1 MILTQS
7 DKEQLL
13 GEFPNIKLSYENI
26 AHKKVSKSNF
36 DFLMAVPEGK
46 KCFIW
51 FTVFG
56 EENQNV
62 CLIMELAPNKQIANI
77 RIMNCCF
84 KSELSCGTILYGTLF
99 YQSRNNFF
107 TVEDIFMYKG
117 KDIARAKWGD
127 KLVSIKSFMETDIL
141 QRSYSSS
148 FLVFGMPLIGRAY
161 EEIALLPI
169 KYKIYSIQYYQY
181 NRSNNYMFMRYN
193 TFVREETAQPVHVI
207 APLSPPSPS
216 LPPLPPL
223 PPFSPP
229 LSPPSLSLSP
239 PITQTI
245 AKPIVTRNYQQPKE
259 AVFIVKPEIQN
270 DIYSLYYEDDT
281 FFSTAYIPDYATSVM
296 MNKLFRVIKENNNL
310 DALEESDDEEE
321 FQDEKPDRFVHLN
334 KSYKMVC
341 AFNYKFKKWYPVSTF
356 EKGGAKP
363 TAKSNGP
370 TNQQH
375 IKPGF
380 GSTFSKGGYGGAK
393 SNGPTNQQHIK
404 PGFGSTFSKGG
415 YKYNHK

>member
-207 APLSPPSPS
+207 VAPPVPVANVVSTPP
-216 LPPLPPL
+216 
-223 PPFSPP
+223 
-229 LSPPSLSLSP
+229 
-239 PITQTI
+239 I

-281 FFSTAYIPDYATSVM
+281 FFTTAYIPDYATSVM

-356 EKGGAKP
+356 STFEKGGAKS

-370 TNQQH
+370 TNQHH
-375 IKPGF
+375 IKPGCGSTFGKGGNNKFGSSGNNKF
-380 GSTFSKGGYGGAK
+380 GSTFSKGG
-393 SNGPTNQQHIK
+393 
-404 PGFGSTFSKGG
+404 KGG
-415 YKYNHK
+415 KGGKYNHK

>member
-207 APLSPPSPS
+207 VAPPVPVANVVSTPP
-216 LPPLPPL
+216 
-223 PPFSPP
+223 
-229 LSPPSLSLSP
+229 
-239 PITQTI
+239 I

-281 FFSTAYIPDYATSVM
+281 FFTTAYIPDYATSVM

-356 EKGGAKP
+356 STFEKGGAKS

-380 GSTFSKGGYGGAK
+380 GSTFGKGGNNKFGSSGNNK
-393 SNGPTNQQHIK
+393 
-404 PGFGSTFSKGG
+404 FGSTFSKGG
-415 YKYNHK
+415 KGGKGGKYNHK

>member
-207 APLSPPSPS
+207 VAPPVPVANVVSTPP
-216 LPPLPPL
+216 
-223 PPFSPP
+223 
-229 LSPPSLSLSP
+229 
-239 PITQTI
+239 I

-281 FFSTAYIPDYATSVM
+281 FFTTAYIPDYATSVM

-356 EKGGAKP
+356 YTFEKGGAKS

-380 GSTFSKGGYGGAK
+380 GSTFGKGGNNKFGSSGNNK
-393 SNGPTNQQHIK
+393 
-404 PGFGSTFSKGG
+404 FGSTFSKGG
-415 YKYNHK
+415 KGGKGGKYNHK

>member
-207 APLSPPSPS
+207 VAPPVPVANVVSTPP
-216 LPPLPPL
+216 
-223 PPFSPP
+223 
-229 LSPPSLSLSP
+229 
-239 PITQTI
+239 I

-281 FFSTAYIPDYATSVM
+281 FFTTAYIPDYATSVM

-356 EKGGAKP
+356 STFEKGGAKS

-375 IKPGF
+375 INPGFGSTFGKGGNNKFGSSGNNKF
-380 GSTFSKGGYGGAK
+380 GSTFSKGG
-393 SNGPTNQQHIK
+393 
-404 PGFGSTFSKGG
+404 KGG
-415 YKYNHK
+415 KGGKYNHK

>member
-1 MILTQS
+1 
-7 DKEQLL
+7 
-13 GEFPNIKLSYENI
+13 
-26 AHKKVSKSNF
+26 
-36 DFLMAVPEGK
+36 
-46 KCFIW
+46 
-51 FTVFG
+51 
-56 EENQNV
+56 
-62 CLIMELAPNKQIANI
+62 
-77 RIMNCCF
+77 
-84 KSELSCGTILYGTLF
+84 
-99 YQSRNNFF
+99 
-107 TVEDIFMYKG
+107 MYKG
-117 KDIARAKWGD
+117 KDIARTKWGD

-181 NRSNNYMFMRYN
+181 NRSNNYMLMRYN

-207 APLSPPSPS
+207 APPPPPSSPPP
-216 LPPLPPL
+216 
-223 PPFSPP
+223 PP
-229 LSPPSLSLSP
+229 LSPPIAKP
-239 PITQTI
+239 I

-281 FFSTAYIPDYATSVM
+281 FFTTAYIPDYATSVM

-363 TAKSNGP
+363 TVSTFEKGGAKSNGP
-370 TNQQH
+370 NEAQVKTSGNN
-375 IKPGF
+375 KFGSTFVKGEKGGFGSTLSKGGKYGNNKFGSSGNNKFGSSGNNKF
-380 GSTFSKGGYGGAK
+380 GSTFSKGG
-393 SNGPTNQQHIK
+393 
-404 PGFGSTFSKGG
+404 
-415 YKYNHK
+415 KYNHK